1 MKTASR
7 EMKNSNSQQRFK
19 SEALNLFA
27 ENVNKIAQSANYYK
41 RLKKLDGVNLYPYG
55 TVAGGLCIA

>member
-1 MKTASR
+1 
-7 EMKNSNSQQRFK
+7 MKNSNSQQRFK